1 MADIVARLRIDNKD
15 YELKLEQA
23 KKSTKKFSQEGG
35 KGISDM
41 MGKFK
46 ALAAAVAACKLV
58 QDGFNAVI
66 NSSQTL
72 ADGYANKMASV
83 KGVIDNIAYSVVNAD
98 FTSFERGLRAVADA
112 SWAASAALDQ
122 LWNTKQSASYF
133 TAKNR
138 AQLAELLNT
147 VKDQSKSAEQRKQAQ
162 EMIDALI
169 KDQQEVVATTRQD
182 VDKAIFAMVNQ
193 AAGGKLKEGAVNKA
207 VIEETLR
214 IDVSVDRDELK
225 KQIADGYAEYLK
237 ESKRIAA
244 QYTETST
251 TMSGFGG
258 GTVTTSY
265 ITKEGKAALAE
276 LDAKYADIIVKH
288 ATLEVMTDEEL
299 AKLIEELNYAEQQS
313 KIMEKMVAQHVAIN
327 NQMSAEDAKAASLLS
342 KEKQITA
349 TYKERSMDAGVGLFA
364 GTTETHTPKKKEMPL
379 VSASPIPDKIE
390 GYSPTAVFA
399 EGSYEAFV
407 VAKDGLDSYTD
418 SANSATEAI
427 GALSSTMSSLS
438 SIVGEDAAAWLDWG
452 VGVAQAVAQAIPQI
466 AALATAKST
475 EATAN
480 TASAVTGAASSV
492 ASIPYV
498 GPILAVAAVASVLA
512 ALANL
517 PKFATGGVVPGNMLS
532 GDNVLIRA
540 NSQEMV
546 LTRDQQNLLS
556 KRLNGGLA
564 GKVTFEIKG
573 QKLVGILNNQN
584 MINSRNYGG

>member
-1 MADIVARLRIDNKD
+1 MADVVARLKLDNKD
-15 YELKLEQA
+15 YKKKIDEA

-35 KGISDM
+35 KGIGEM
-41 MGKFK
+41 MDKFK

-83 KGVIDNIAYSVVNAD
+83 KGVLDNIAYSVVNAD
-98 FTSFERGLRAVADA
+98 FSSFERGLRAVADA

-225 KQIADGYAEYLK
+225 KQIEDGYAEYLK
-237 ESKRIAA
+237 ESKKIAA

-313 KIMEKMVAQHVAIN
+313 KIMEKMVAQRVAIT
-327 NQMSAEDAKAASLLS
+327 NQMTAANAQAATTLAT
-342 KEKQITA
+342 EQQITA
-349 TYKERSMDAGVGLFA
+349 EYQKRDLKMTSIGDAGSVSSVTSLPAAEAEPKTYGGLV
-364 GTTETHTPKKKEMPL
+364 L
-379 VSASPIPDKIE
+379 PDKIE
-390 GYSPTAVFA
+390 MPKAVT
-399 EGSYEAFV
+399 EN
-407 VAKDGLDSYTD
+407 TD
-418 SANSATEAI
+418 NLAQMTEQTYDAADAMN
-427 GALSSTMSSLS
+427 ALSSTMSSLS

-452 VGVAQAVAQAIPQI
+452 MGVAQAVAQAIPQI
-466 AALATAKST
+466 AALTTAKTT

-480 TASAVTGAASSV
+480 TASAATGAASSV
-492 ASIPYV
+492 ASVPYV
-498 GPILAVAAVASVLA
+498 GPILAIAAVASVLA

-517 PKFATGGVVPGNMLS
+517 PKFATGGIVPGANLS

-546 LTRDQQNLLS
+546 LNREQQNILS
-556 KRLNGGLA
+556 KRLNGGMN

-584 MINSRNYGG
+584 RINSQNYGG